1 MNHTLSAKIP
11 HFQQKILFFSPIL
24 SQLLVNS
31 GQLKIKELL
40 LKPELTAPAGTYEK
54 LIWAAKYGAD
64 AVYFGTDFGSLRAYA
79 GNFTLDDAAKGL
91 DYLHKNGK
99 KGYVTLNIYPFS
111 DEYAKLL
118 DIASKLSD
126 AGADALIV
134 ADMGLIFELKKAG
147 IKTPIHISTQANTTS
162 SQTVLAYRQL
172 GASRV
177 NLARELSLA
186 QIKQICKDT
195 QHSGVELEVFV
206 HGAVC
211 FSYSGRCAISDYLT
225 GRKANRGEC
234 THPCRWGYS
243 LVEEKRPDEF
253 FPVFE
258 DQRGQYLFNSKDLA
272 LFEYIEPLMQ
282 AGVSSFKIE
291 GRMKSVHY
299 IASVVSLY
307 RQLLD
312 GKKISNEDCMKLLS
326 RTKNR
331 GYSTGFMKG
340 SITPDDYSYE
350 KSQSKSGAV
359 FVGDI
364 VDEKV
369 ESGSICFVRNK
380 IFAGEK
386 LEVLTPA
393 GDISEITMPNPLK
406 TSEGQLVEFINNP
419 QKIILE
425 QKLPAYSI
433 LRRIS
438 G

>member
-1 MNHTLSAKIP
+1 M
-11 HFQQKILFFSPIL
+11 
-24 SQLLVNS
+24 
-31 GQLKIKELL
+31 
-40 LKPELTAPAGTYEK
+40 KPELTVPAGTYEK
-54 LIWAAKYGAD
+54 LIWAVQYAAD
-64 AVYFGTDFGSLRAYA
+64 AVYFGLDFGSLRAFA
-79 GNFTLDDAAKGL
+79 GNFTLDEAAKGL
-91 DYLHKNGK
+91 DYLHKKGK
-99 KGYVTLNIYPFS
+99 KGYITLNIYPFS
-111 DEYAKLL
+111 DEYGKLL
-118 DIASKLSD
+118 DIAGKLAD
-126 AGADALIV
+126 AKADALIV
-134 ADMGLIFELKKAG
+134 SDIGLIFELKKTG
-147 IKTPIHISTQANTTS
+147 IKIPIHISTQANTTS

-172 GASRV
+172 GAARV
-177 NLARELSLA
+177 NLARELSLE

-195 QHSGVELEVFV
+195 LQTGVELEVFI

-243 LVEEKRPDEF
+243 LVEEKRPDEY

-272 LFEYIEPLMQ
+272 LFEYVEPLAK

-307 RQLLD
+307 RQLID
-312 GKKISNEDCMKLLS
+312 GKKISQSDCLKLLG
-326 RTKNR
+326 RVKNR

-364 VDEKV
+364 VDEKT
-369 ESGSICFVRNK
+369 EQGSICHVRNK

-393 GDISEITMPNPLK
+393 GDISQITMPNPLK
-406 TSEGQLVEFINNP
+406 TVEGESVEFINNP

-433 LRRIS
+433 IRRIQAS
-438 G
+438 

>member
-1 MNHTLSAKIP
+1 
-11 HFQQKILFFSPIL
+11 
-24 SQLLVNS
+24 
-31 GQLKIKELL
+31 
-40 LKPELTAPAGTYEK
+40 LKPELTVPAGTYEK
-54 LIWAAKYGAD
+54 LIWAVQYAAD
-64 AVYFGTDFGSLRAYA
+64 AVYFGLDFGSLRAFA
-79 GNFTLDDAAKGL
+79 GNFTLDEAAKGL
-91 DYLHKNGK
+91 DYLHKKGK
-99 KGYVTLNIYPFS
+99 KGYITLNIYPFS
-111 DEYAKLL
+111 DEYGKLL
-118 DIASKLSD
+118 DIAGKLAD
-126 AGADALIV
+126 AKADALIV
-134 ADMGLIFELKKAG
+134 SDIGLIFELKKTG
-147 IKTPIHISTQANTTS
+147 IKIPIHISTQANTTS

-172 GASRV
+172 GAARV
-177 NLARELSLA
+177 NLARELSLE

-195 QHSGVELEVFV
+195 LQTGVELEVFI

-243 LVEEKRPDEF
+243 LVEEKRPDEY

-272 LFEYIEPLMQ
+272 LFEYVEPLAK

-307 RQLLD
+307 RQLID
-312 GKKISNEDCMKLLS
+312 GKKISQSDCLKLLG
-326 RTKNR
+326 RVKNR

-364 VDEKV
+364 VDEKT
-369 ESGSICFVRNK
+369 EQGSICHVRNK

-393 GDISEITMPNPLK
+393 GDISQITMPNPLK
-406 TSEGQLVEFINNP
+406 TVEGESVEFINNP

-433 LRRIS
+433 IRRIQAS
-438 G
+438 

>member
-1 MNHTLSAKIP
+1 M
-11 HFQQKILFFSPIL
+11 
-24 SQLLVNS
+24 
-31 GQLKIKELL
+31 
-40 LKPELTAPAGTYEK
+40 KPELTAPAGTLGK
-54 LIWAAKYGAD
+54 LIWAAQYGAD
-64 AVYFGTDFGSLRAYA
+64 SVYFGTDFGSLRAYA

-118 DIASKLSD
+118 DIAGNLRD
-126 AGADALIV
+126 AKADALII
-134 ADMGLIFELKKAG
+134 ADIGLIFELKKAG
-147 IKTPIHISTQANTTS
+147 IKIPIHISTQANTTS

-172 GASRV
+172 GAARV

-195 QHSGVELEVFV
+195 QHSGVELEVFI

-272 LFEYIEPLMQ
+272 LVEYVEPLAQ

-307 RQLLD
+307 RQLID

-326 RTKNR
+326 RVKNR
-331 GYSTGFMKG
+331 GYSAGFIKG

-369 ESGSICFVRNK
+369 ETGSICFVRNK

-386 LEVLTPA
+386 LETLTPA
-393 GDISEITMPNPLK
+393 GEISEITMPNPLK
-406 TSEGQLVEFINNP
+406 TIDGESVEFINNP
-419 QKIILE
+419 QRIVLE
-425 QKLPAYSI
+425 QNLSAYSI
-433 LRRIS
+433 LRRVEKKVPDTFFI
-438 G
+438 